1 MFHFKGRKRTR
12 GAILEEE
19 EEEDA
24 DENESESEAPT
35 AKKTAT
41 ENGAEPTTSTRP
53 KRGNKKV
60 PIS

>member
-1 MFHFKGRKRTR
+1 MFHILGRKRTR
-12 GAILEEE
+12 GAISE

-24 DENESESEAPT
+24 EEIESDPLEAPT

-41 ENGAEPTTSTRP
+41 ENGAEASTSTRP
-53 KRGNKKV
+53 KRGNKRV